1 MCLCVCNLDPVA
13 YAFDCSHTGVLERIH
28 VARTRQVFCSARKI
42 RRRRSCCAR
51 SFCARSH
58 GPMTT
63 TTTQRAVVTTL
74 RFGMEFAGA
83 PSAHC
88 KGLQRSHRVREHG
101 RIDERSPSGVT
112 EGHAVLS
119 LDILHLLGETVIL
132 KKKTLG
138 RPQNDYLFP
147 IKRKQFQ
154 KKHFKVFR
162 TSRNRCFYGERTWV
176 MRLMPTKK
184 TEFWKRKSRL
194 LAFMKLCHNLTAV
207 KREASQSTG
216 TPSHCPRDSRVQGRI
231 DTNPHRFRIDL
242 VDCFLGDGFPPQLE
256 EHGFAPT
263 YLVIT
268 VSSIITGFPPQLEEQ
283 VSLLRSS

>member
-1 MCLCVCNLDPVA
+1 VCLCVCNLDPVA

-101 RIDERSPSGVT
+101 RIDERSPSGDDHGGCFVPRY
-112 EGHAVLS
+112 
-119 LDILHLLGETVIL
+119 IQLLREKVIL
-132 KKKTLG
+132 KKKNA
-138 RPQNDYLFP
+138 QNMLF
-147 IKRKQFQ
+147 Q
-154 KKHFKVFR
+154 
-162 TSRNRCFYGERTWV
+162 
-176 MRLMPTKK
+176 
-184 TEFWKRKSRL
+184 
-194 LAFMKLCHNLTAV
+194 
-207 KREASQSTG
+207 
-216 TPSHCPRDSRVQGRI
+216 
-231 DTNPHRFRIDL
+231 
-242 VDCFLGDGFPPQLE
+242 
-256 EHGFAPT
+256 
-263 YLVIT
+263 
-268 VSSIITGFPPQLEEQ
+268 
-283 VSLLRSS
+283 